1 MWQKSMILL
10 KVSRP
15 PLWGALPLVFCLGLA
30 YGKRGLTS
38 PDFQFA
44 PLMLLQILMLSFPIC
59 LITFGLNDIHDYA
72 SDRINPRKR
81 GMEGILLPVQY
92 HKLVQRAVLSAAVIF
107 CILSFA
113 TLSLLNVFFAVTLL
127 TLSYVYSTPPWR
139 LKTKP
144 PLDAVVAGIIGFM
157 SPFSLGY
164 SFVDDA
170 TALPLHAYLFTFCVM
185 SLHAFSTIMDY
196 DVDKI
201 SGDRTFAVAFGKR
214 TAALLPAVIFLF
226 AIYFIHVIY
235 VKVFFV
241 LCIVLFLV
249 VFFIPSERMA
259 RYAFLSIFIGAII
272 VVSIWIGELIIHLK
286 RVCWL

>member
-1 MWQKSMILL
+1 MWHDILILL

-81 GMEGILLPVQY
+81 GMEGIFLPAQY
-92 HKLVQRAVLSAAVIF
+92 HKLVGRTALAAAV
-107 CILSFA
+107 
-113 TLSLLNVFFAVTLL
+113 VFFAVSLATLSPPNVFFTMTLL
-127 TLSYVYSTPPWR
+127 VLSYVYSTPPWR